1 MSDNYSLSHGAMP
14 PGDDHP
20 GVIMKPPKIFL
31 IFIAAGVALDFLL
44 PWSLIPGIR
53 GPIAI
58 AVGAPLLLA
67 GIAIMWRAVT
77 RFGREGTN
85 VPTDRPA
92 ETLVTSGLY
101 RYTRNPIYVSFMAL
115 YLGIGF
121 LLGNAWMLVLALPF
135 LLILQFGVIA
145 REERYLAEKFG
156 EPYLAYKRR
165 VKRWI

>member
-1 MSDNYSLSHGAMP
+1 MNGNQGLSPATMP
-14 PGDDHP
+14 PETDHP

-31 IFIAAGVALDFLL
+31 IFIAIGLALDFAL
-44 PWSLIPGIR
+44 PWALIPGIE
-53 GPIAI
+53 GPVAI
-58 AVGAPLLLA
+58 TVGALLLIT
-67 GIAIMWRAVT
+67 GVGIMWRAVA
-77 RFGREGTN
+77 RFSREGTN

-92 ETLVTSGLY
+92 ETLVTNGIY

-121 LLGNAWMLVLALPF
+121 MLGNGWLLALALPF

-145 REERYLAEKFG
+145 REERYLEKKFG

-165 VKRWI
+165 VRRWV